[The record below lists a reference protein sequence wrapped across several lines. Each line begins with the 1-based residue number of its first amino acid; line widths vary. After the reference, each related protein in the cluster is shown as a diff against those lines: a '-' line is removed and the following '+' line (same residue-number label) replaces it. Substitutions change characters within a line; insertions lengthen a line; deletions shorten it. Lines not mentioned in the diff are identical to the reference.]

1 MPEKKSDQKSEP
13 KKKSETSDKE
23 KKNPT
28 KGPKIDTDEEGGGD
42 PKNATGS

>member
-1 MPEKKSDQKSEP
+1 MPAKKSDQKSEP
-13 KKKSETSDKE
+13 TKKSETSDKE

-28 KGPKIDTDEEGGGD
+28 KGQKIDTGEEGGGE